1 MKFLFFLAWVIKH
14 TLGIH
19 NLCELLVAKLFV
31 DPGVGYSYTRTTGRV
46 HVGVQIVYIRVEMKF
61 VHQQNK

>member
-1 MKFLFFLAWVIKH
+1 MKFLFFLAWVTKH

-31 DPGVGYSYTRTTGRV
+31 DPGVGYSYTRIYRSCTCGCTNCV
-46 HVGVQIVYIRVEMKF
+46 HPGGDEICSPA
-61 VHQQNK
+61 N